1 MTIELDHFFILTGP
15 GAPQAELL
23 SEIGLIEGT
32 PNDHPGQGTANRR
45 FFFADSM
52 LELAYV
58 QDINEAVNGPGSRLR
73 IAERAAN
80 AGTSPFGIVVR
91 ASQELVLEPFPGW
104 CYRPDYLENG
114 EYFHIGENSGLL
126 EEPLCIYVPF
136 KFPAAT
142 AQPLP
147 ADPFTSVT
155 EIGISVPVSQPSV
168 VLETLAQCERISL
181 RLNEPH
187 RLEIVFNQGKQGNSR
202 DLRPDLPLIIR
213 W

>member
-58 QDINEAVNGPGSRLR
+58 QDTNEAVNGPGSRLR

-91 ASQELVLEPFPGW
+91 ASQESALEPFPGW

-114 EYFHIGENSGLL
+114 KYFHIGENSGLL

-136 KFPAAT
+136 KLPAAT
-142 AQPLP
+142 GQPLP

-155 EIGISVPVSQPSV
+155 EICISVPVSHPSV

-187 RLEIVFNQGKQGNSR
+187 RLEIVFNQGKQGNFR
-202 DLRPDLPLIIR
+202 DLRPDLPLLIR